1 MLMEP
6 TIDHLRQMRL
16 GAMADAWLEQQKD
29 PNIAQLSFDD
39 RFGLLVDAERLA
51 RVNRRVTALR
61 RKAKLRHA
69 KACVEDVEC
78 GPKRGLDK
86 ATLHQLAACR
96 WVPEHHNVLITGAT
110 GVGKTYLACA
120 LANHACQKG
129 YTTLYRR
136 APRLLDEIALARL
149 DGSWPKLLQQFARA
163 DVLVL
168 DDWGLAPLTTQKRH
182 DLLEV
187 LEDRE
192 GLRATIVTSQL
203 PSDEWHAY
211 IGDPTVADAILD
223 RLVHNAYKVKLTGPS
238 RRKGHTD
245 TDQD

>member
-6 TIDHLRQMRL
+6 TMDHLRQMRL

-29 PNIAQLSFDD
+29 PNIAQLAFDD

-51 RVNRRVTALR
+51 RTNRRVTALR

-69 KACVEDVEC
+69 SACIEDVEC
-78 GPKRGLDK
+78 GPTRNLDK
-86 ATLHQLAACR
+86 AALHQLAACR
-96 WVPEHHNVLITGAT
+96 WVVEHHNVLVTGAT

-120 LANHACQKG
+120 LANQACHKG

-136 APRLLDEIALARL
+136 VPRLLDEMALARL
-149 DGSWPKLLQQFARA
+149 DGSWPKLLQQFART

-168 DDWGLAPLTTQKRH
+168 DDWGLAPLTSQQRH

-203 PSDEWHAY
+203 PSDQWHAY

-223 RLVHNAYKVKLTGPS
+223 RLVHNAYKLKLTGPS
-238 RRKGHTD
+238 RRKGHSD
-245 TDQD
+245 NNQD